1 MITKQTKNPTI
12 YSAML
17 VFNYKS
23 HFLGN
28 ISAYADLFYW
38 YVELSTSEFVCS
50 NRLGDG

>member
-1 MITKQTKNPTI
+1 MITKQTKKPTI

-17 VFNYKS
+17 VLIIS
-23 HFLGN
+23 HIFFGN